1 MTTQPIWSGTSFWQQ
16 QALAEDGAV
25 SPSLSEDTRA
35 DICIVGGGFTGL
47 WTALR
52 LKEQAPDLDIILI
65 EGKQCGAGGSGANAG
80 YALPL
85 WASFPMLQAL
95 YGPDEALRLC
105 RASSAALEE
114 IDALSNQHDAD
125 IGLARNGVIWGAT
138 CSRQAGHW
146 DETVAA
152 LERYQIAHYEPLTG
166 ADIQQRTGSPAYV
179 AGVLEASGATLH
191 PGRLVRLL
199 RRAVLAAGVRIHENT
214 RMVDLDRARPVS
226 IRTPG
231 GVITADRVVLAIYA
245 WSAGVHELSRE
256 IAVICSDAMVSVP
269 QSDAIA
275 AQGWQDGPALF
286 DSRTFT
292 EGTRTTPDGRVLF
305 NKAGGRMALGG
316 NINGALARPGQ
327 TSQELR
333 AMLASHMPGLA
344 DAPISHAWS
353 GAVDRTRSGLPMFGR
368 LPGSPHILYGF
379 GYSGRGILTTVVG
392 SRILAALT
400 LETDDAWASSGFVQE
415 PQRAY
420 PPEPLRFVGGWAVRR
435 AIARKDAL
443 DHEDRNTGP
452 VTTALY
458 NLKPGRWNRAQK
470 SS

>member
-1 MTTQPIWSGTSFWQQ
+1 M
-16 QALAEDGAV
+16 
-25 SPSLSEDTRA
+25 EDTRA

-52 LKEQAPDLDIILI
+52 LKEQAPDLDILLI
-65 EGKQCGAGGSGANAG
+65 EGKECGAGGSGANAG
-80 YALPL
+80 FALPL
-85 WASFPMLQAL
+85 WASFPMLEAL
-95 YGPDEALRLC
+95 HGPDEALRLC
-105 RASSAALEE
+105 RASGAALDE
-114 IDALSNQHDAD
+114 IEQLCSKHNAD
-125 IGLARNGVIWGAT
+125 IGLSRNGVIWGAT
-138 CSRQAGHW
+138 CAAQAGHW

-152 LERYQIAHYEPLTG
+152 LQRYQITHYEPLTS
-166 ADIQQRTGSPAYV
+166 ADIAQRTGSNAYV
-179 AGVLEASGATLH
+179 AGVLEASGATIH
-191 PGRLVRLL
+191 PGRLVRVL
-199 RRAVLAAGVRIHENT
+199 RRAVLAAGIRLYENT
-214 RMVDLDRARPVS
+214 AMVDFDRDSPITV
-226 IRTPG
+226 RTPG
-231 GVITADRVVLAIYA
+231 GIITANRVVLAMYA
-245 WSAGVHELSRE
+245 WTAGVRELSRE
-256 IAVICSDAMVSVP
+256 IAVICSDAMVSAP
-269 QSDAIA
+269 QPDAIA

-316 NINGALARPGQ
+316 NIEAALAQPGQ
-327 TSQELR
+327 TTQGLR
-333 AMLASHMPGLA
+333 TMLAGHMPDLA
-344 DAPISHAWS
+344 DAPVSHAWS

-400 LETDDAWASSGFVQE
+400 LETDDAWARSGFVQG

-443 DHEDRNTGP
+443 DHAGKKAGP
-452 VTTALY
+452 VTTAFY
-458 NLKPGRWNRAQK
+458 NLKPGRWNRAHD